1 MHTRI
6 GVKRVTVSQLSEKLN
21 LKVVAMYDPDR
32 EVEGAYAGDLL
43 SWVMGNASEG
53 NAFVTIMTNINVI
66 AVATLIDMSC
76 VIFCE
81 GVEIPQE
88 VLDAAA
94 QKEVNLLSSPLPSFE
109 MCGELY
115 GVLK

>member
-1 MHTRI
+1 M
-6 GVKRVTVSQLSEKLN
+6 TVEELAKTLNWKAVSLSE
-21 LKVVAMYDPDR
+21 PDR
-32 EVEGAYAGDLL
+32 EITGGYCGDLL
-43 SWVMGNASEG
+43 SWVMGRAESG
-53 NAFVTIMTNINVI
+53 DMWFTIMSNINVI
-66 AVATLIDMSC
+66 AVATLIEMSC